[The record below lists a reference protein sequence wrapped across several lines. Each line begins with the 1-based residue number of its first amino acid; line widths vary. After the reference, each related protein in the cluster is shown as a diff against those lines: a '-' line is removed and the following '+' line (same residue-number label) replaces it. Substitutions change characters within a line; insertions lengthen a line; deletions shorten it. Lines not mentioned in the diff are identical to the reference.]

1 MSTNRQAVFLPKLW
15 TVLRNGYRARDL
27 RHDAVA
33 GLTVAIVALPLAM
46 ALAIASGTTPD
57 KGLVTAVVAG
67 FLISVLGGSRFQVGG
82 PTGAFIPVV
91 YVVIATHGFDG
102 LVLATLM
109 AGILLV
115 VAGLLKVG
123 ALMRF
128 MPQPLVTGFTS
139 GIAVIIAASQLK
151 DALGLPLDKVPAEFI
166 PRIKLLASHL
176 GEVNP
181 SALVLTAGS
190 VVLIVGLRR
199 FAPRAPGFLLAV
211 LLSSALVALA
221 QLPVDTVASRFGG
234 IPSSLPMPQFPTLS
248 LERLVAL
255 LPAALTIAFLAGIE
269 SLLSAVVADG
279 MTGGK
284 HRPNT
289 ELVAQGV
296 ANVASSLFGGLPATG
311 AIART
316 ATSIRSGARSPVA
329 GVLHAL
335 FVLGFMLLLAPLAG
349 YVPLPALAGVLL
361 VVAWNMSER
370 EHFLHTLRAPKG
382 DRAVLLATFATTV
395 LVDLT
400 FAIEVGIVIAAFV
413 FMSRMADVVEVQSGL
428 ELSADD
434 EAPEDLTQRARVP
447 ADVQVYRI
455 SGPLFFG
462 ATSRLESVLDDAQAP
477 PRAYILRMGQ
487 VPMVDASGA
496 HALKTLYERCRK
508 RGTQLVI
515 SGLRAQPR
523 RTLARMPLSDH
534 GEGLHLVGN
543 FEQALDLVA
552 ALLPAD
558 ALPEDSP

>member
-1 MSTNRQAVFLPKLW
+1 MNTPRQAAFAPKLW
-15 TVLRNGYRARDL
+15 TVLRNGYRGGDF

-57 KGLVTAVVAG
+57 KGLVTTVVAG
-67 FLISVLGGSRFQVGG
+67 LLISALGGTRFQIGG

-91 YVVIATHGFDG
+91 YVVISAHGFDG

-115 VAGLLKVG
+115 FAGLMKVG

-151 DALGLPLDKVPAEFI
+151 DALGLPLETVPAEFI
-166 PRIKLLASHL
+166 PRIRLLAAHL
-176 GEVNP
+176 GEANP
-181 SALVLTAGS
+181 TALALAAGS
-190 VVLIVGLRR
+190 VALIVGLRR
-199 FAPRAPGFLLAV
+199 HAPRAPGFLLAV
-211 LLSSALVALA
+211 LLSAALVALA
-221 QLPVDTVASRFGG
+221 GLQVDTIASRFGG
-234 IPSSLPMPQFPTLS
+234 IPSSLPMPQWPALS
-248 LERLVAL
+248 LERLLAL
-255 LPAALTIAFLAGIE
+255 VPAALTIAFLAGIE

-279 MTGGK
+279 MSGGK

-296 ANVASSLFGGLPATG
+296 ANVASALVGGLPATG

-316 ATSIRSGARSPVA
+316 ATNIRSGARSPLA
-329 GVLHAL
+329 GVLHAV

-349 YVPLPALAGVLL
+349 YVPLPTLAGVLL

-370 EHFLHTLRAPKG
+370 EHFMHTLRAPKG

-428 ELSADD
+428 QLSDGDD
-434 EAPEDLTQRARVP
+434 APEDLTQRARVP
-447 ADVQVYRI
+447 HDVQVYRI

-462 ATSRLESVLDDAQAP
+462 ATGRLESVLDDAATP

-487 VPMVDASGA
+487 VPMVDASGV
-496 HALKTLYERCRK
+496 HALKTLYERCRR

-534 GEGLHLVGN
+534 GEGLHLVGD
-543 FEQALDLVA
+543 FEQALALVDTLHPA
-552 ALLPAD
+552 PATPATLP
-558 ALPEDSP
+558 

>member
-1 MSTNRQAVFLPKLW
+1 MNTPRQAAFAPKLW
-15 TVLRNGYRARDL
+15 TVLRNGYRGGDF

-57 KGLVTAVVAG
+57 KGLVTTVVAG
-67 FLISVLGGSRFQVGG
+67 LLISALGGTRFQIGG

-91 YVVIATHGFDG
+91 YVVISAHGFDG

-115 VAGLLKVG
+115 FAGLMKVG

-151 DALGLPLDKVPAEFI
+151 DALGLPLETVPAEFI
-166 PRIKLLASHL
+166 PRIRLLAAHL
-176 GEVNP
+176 GEANP
-181 SALVLTAGS
+181 TALALAAGS
-190 VVLIVGLRR
+190 VALIVGLRR
-199 FAPRAPGFLLAV
+199 HAPRAPGFLLAV
-211 LLSSALVALA
+211 LLSAALVALA
-221 QLPVDTVASRFGG
+221 GLQVDTIASRFGG
-234 IPSSLPMPQFPTLS
+234 IPSSLPMPQWPALS
-248 LERLVAL
+248 LERLLAL
-255 LPAALTIAFLAGIE
+255 VPAALTIAFLAGIE

-279 MTGGK
+279 MSGGK

-296 ANVASSLFGGLPATG
+296 ANVASALVGGLPATG

-316 ATSIRSGARSPVA
+316 ATNIRSGARSPLA
-329 GVLHAL
+329 GVLHAV

-349 YVPLPALAGVLL
+349 YVPLPTLAGVLL

-370 EHFLHTLRAPKG
+370 EHFMHTLRAPKG

-400 FAIEVGIVIAAFV
+400 FAIEVGIVVAAFV
-413 FMSRMADVVEVQSGL
+413 FMFRMADVVEVQSGL
-428 ELSADD
+428 QLSDGDD
-434 EAPEDLTQRARVP
+434 APEDLTQRARVP
-447 ADVQVYRI
+447 HDVQVYRI

-462 ATSRLESVLDDAQAP
+462 ATGRLESVLDDAATP

-487 VPMVDASGA
+487 VPMVDASGV
-496 HALKTLYERCRK
+496 HALKTLYERCRR

-534 GEGLHLVGN
+534 GEGLHLVGD
-543 FEQALDLVA
+543 FEQALALVDTLHPA
-552 ALLPAD
+552 PATPATLP
-558 ALPEDSP
+558 

>member
-1 MSTNRQAVFLPKLW
+1 MKTPRQAVFAPKLW
-15 TVLRNGYRARDL
+15 TVLRNGYRGSDF

-67 FLISVLGGSRFQVGG
+67 FLVSALGGSRFQIGG

-102 LVLATLM
+102 LVLATMM
-109 AGILLV
+109 AGMLLV
-115 VAGLLKVG
+115 LAGLLKVG

-151 DALGLPLDKVPAEFI
+151 DALGLPLDTVPAEFI
-166 PRIKLLASHL
+166 PRIRLLAAHL
-176 GEVNP
+176 GDVNP
-181 SALVLTAGS
+181 SAMALAAGS
-190 VVLIVGLRR
+190 VALIGGLRR

-211 LLSSALVALA
+211 LLSSALVAGAHLE
-221 QLPVDTVASRFGG
+221 VDTIASRFGG
-234 IPSSLPMPQFPTLS
+234 IPSSLPMPHWPEVS
-248 LERLVAL
+248 LDRMLAL

-279 MTGGK
+279 MSGGK

-289 ELVAQGV
+289 ELVAQGI
-296 ANVASSLFGGLPATG
+296 ANMASSLFGGLPATG

-316 ATSIRSGARSPVA
+316 AASIRSGARSPVA

-335 FVLGFMLLLAPLAG
+335 FILGFMLLLAPLAG
-349 YVPLPALAGVLL
+349 YVPLATLAGVLL

-370 EHFLHTLRAPKG
+370 EHFMHTLRAPKG
-382 DRAVLLATFATTV
+382 DRVVLLATFATTV
-395 LVDLT
+395 LVDLA

-428 ELSADD
+428 RLSGQDD
-434 EAPEDLTQRARVP
+434 SPEDLTQRARVP
-447 ADVQVYRI
+447 QDVQVYRI

-462 ATSRLESVLDDAQAP
+462 ATGRLESVLDDAPVP

-496 HALKTLYERCRK
+496 HALKTLYERCRS
-508 RGTQLVI
+508 RGTMLVI

-534 GEGLHLVGN
+534 GEGLHLVGD
-543 FEQALDLVA
+543 FEQALALVGAPHPTRA
-552 ALLPAD
+552 A
-558 ALPEDSP
+558 PEVDP

>member
-1 MSTNRQAVFLPKLW
+1 MNTPRQAAFAPKLW
-15 TVLRNGYRARDL
+15 TVLRNGYRGGDF

-57 KGLVTAVVAG
+57 KGLVTTVVAG
-67 FLISVLGGSRFQVGG
+67 LLISALGGTRFQIGG
-82 PTGAFIPVV
+82 PPGAFIPVV
-91 YVVIATHGFDG
+91 YVVISAHGFDG

-115 VAGLLKVG
+115 FAGLMKVG

-151 DALGLPLDKVPAEFI
+151 DALGLPLETVPAEFI
-166 PRIKLLASHL
+166 PRIRLLAAHL
-176 GEVNP
+176 GEANP
-181 SALVLTAGS
+181 TALALAAGS
-190 VVLIVGLRR
+190 VALIVGLRR
-199 FAPRAPGFLLAV
+199 HAPRAPGFLLAV
-211 LLSSALVALA
+211 LLSAALVALA
-221 QLPVDTVASRFGG
+221 GLQVDTIASRFGG
-234 IPSSLPMPQFPTLS
+234 IPSSLPMPQWPALS
-248 LERLVAL
+248 LERLLAL
-255 LPAALTIAFLAGIE
+255 VPAALTIAFLAGIE

-279 MTGGK
+279 MSGGK

-296 ANVASSLFGGLPATG
+296 ANVASALVGGLPATG

-316 ATSIRSGARSPVA
+316 ATNIRSGARSPLA
-329 GVLHAL
+329 GVLHAV

-349 YVPLPALAGVLL
+349 YVPLPTLAGVLL

-370 EHFLHTLRAPKG
+370 EHFMHTLRAPKG

-428 ELSADD
+428 QLSDGDD
-434 EAPEDLTQRARVP
+434 APEDLTQRARVP
-447 ADVQVYRI
+447 HDVQVYRI

-462 ATSRLESVLDDAQAP
+462 ATGRLESVLDDAATP

-487 VPMVDASGA
+487 VPMVDASGV
-496 HALKTLYERCRK
+496 HALKTLYERCRR

-534 GEGLHLVGN
+534 GEGLHLVGD
-543 FEQALDLVA
+543 FEQALALVDTLHPA
-552 ALLPAD
+552 PATPATLP
-558 ALPEDSP
+558 